1 MIIKSYEDLDPY
13 FKDFQW
19 VEHRQDQ
26 PDLFITGA
34 EFQAHFLYFAGHT
47 PEKRQALIECVEAYN
62 QHYAEHFTWGAY
74 VNEKGKGRYYDIAKM
89 PSIQEAVAKHTHPDD
104 QIEWYCASG
113 ERDEAPEYA
122 LMTFTNREWEG
133 RILDGST
140 LTFHVPNQLAFD
152 AAQKRILMSLIQMCI
167 DKLSVYHAI
176 AGFQNVRP
184 FKPIGIG
191 DYALAQGERFWG
203 NYQGADIMERSRIA
217 DGIKSIDWLTYLSNT
232 LVQRI
237 CEVKTFAKYCEFF
250 DLKPQQQENGF
261 LFQLEDYPQL
271 LPSNLPVLA
280 SYYNLNKALRP
291 LRNGAYWSISWDV
304 GNHYKVLDVD
314 ASRKWISRLDAPD
327 IFPDRG
333 HYEERKP
340 RKQNIYLESGRSC
353 EIDGVYRYDE
363 QVDLDGQPVSIGIKH
378 REDPINFYKE
388 NSTSDYRQHV
398 VLLKG
403 DIAPRFL
410 DFYENAVLKEA
421 KKIKWHLV
429 SEIVRIKEDEA

>member
-1 MIIKSYEDLDPY
+1 MIIQSEQDLEPY
-13 FKDFQW
+13 LKDFQW

-47 PEKRQALIECVEAYN
+47 PEKRQALVECIEAYN

-74 VNEKGKGRYYDIAKM
+74 VNEKGKGRYYDIGKM
-89 PSIQEAVAKHTHPDD
+89 PSIQDAVAKHTHPDD
-104 QIEWYCASG
+104 QIEWRCASG
-113 ERDEAPEYA
+113 ERDEAPEYMIYA
-122 LMTFTNREWEG
+122 FTNRGWEG
-133 RILDGST
+133 RKQECST
-140 LTFHVPNQLAFD
+140 LTFHVPNQLIFEPK
-152 AAQKRILMSLIQMCI
+152 QKQILMSLIQICI
-167 DKLSVYHAI
+167 DKLGVYHAV
-176 AGFQNVRP
+176 AGFQSALPYN
-184 FKPIGIG
+184 PIGVG
-191 DYALAQGERFWG
+191 DYSLAQGERFWG
-203 NYQGADIMERSRIA
+203 IYQGANIRERSRIA

-237 CEVKTFAKYCEFF
+237 CEVKTFPKYCEFF
-250 DLKPQQQENGF
+250 DLKPQQLENGF

-271 LPSNLPVLA
+271 LPSNLPVLD
-280 SYYNLNKALRP
+280 SYFNLNKALRP
-291 LRNGAYWSISWDV
+291 LRNGTSLSISWDV

-314 ASRKWISRLDAPD
+314 ASRKWIRRLDAPD
-327 IFPDRG
+327 IFPDCG

-340 RKQNIYLESGRSC
+340 RNQNTYLESGRPC

-363 QVDLDGQPVSIGIKH
+363 QVDLDGQPVYVG
-378 REDPINFYKE
+378 YKDRNDYE
-388 NSTSDYRQHV
+388 QNSSNDYRQQV

-429 SEIVRIKEDEA
+429 SEIIKVDK

>member
-1 MIIKSYEDLDPY
+1 MIIQSEQDLEPY
-13 FKDFQW
+13 LKDFQW

-47 PEKRQALIECVEAYN
+47 PEKRQALVECIEAYN

-74 VNEKGKGRYYDIAKM
+74 VNEKGKGRYYDIGKM
-89 PSIQEAVAKHTHPDD
+89 PSIQDAVAKHTHPDD
-104 QIEWYCASG
+104 QIEWRCASG

-122 LMTFTNREWEG
+122 LMVFTNRGWEG
-133 RILDGST
+133 RKQECST
-140 LTFHVPNQLAFD
+140 LTFHVPNQLIFEPK
-152 AAQKRILMSLIQMCI
+152 QKQILMSLIQMCI
-167 DKLSVYHAI
+167 DKLGVYHAI

-203 NYQGADIMERSRIA
+203 IYQGADILERSRIA

-237 CEVKTFAKYCEFF
+237 CEVKTFLKYCEFF
-250 DLKPQQQENGF
+250 DLKPQQLENGF
-261 LFQLEDYPQL
+261 LFQLEDFPQL

-291 LRNGAYWSISWDV
+291 LRNGAYRSISWDV
-304 GNHYKVLDVD
+304 GNNYDVLDVD
-314 ASRKWISRLDAPD
+314 ASRKWIRRFDAPD

-340 RKQNIYLESGRSC
+340 RKKNIYLESGRPC
-353 EIDGVYRYDE
+353 EIDGIYRYEDQLNSKGE
-363 QVDLDGQPVSIGIKH
+363 PKHAGYDDRDDYQQNYVYDL
-378 REDPINFYKE
+378 
-388 NSTSDYRQHV
+388 RQQV

-429 SEIVRIKEDEA
+429 SEIIKVDK